1 MDADESEACGRCAMS
16 SAVDV
21 AGFDKD
27 KNRNRDRDRE
37 SDSTDPFA
45 GERIEVPESEMRRA
59 AAPAVL
65 AGRLKR
71 KLDEIATRL
80 TYGR

>member
-1 MDADESEACGRCAMS
+1 MYSDESEACGRCAMS

-21 AGFDKD
+21 AGFDE
-27 KNRNRDRDRE
+27 DRDP
-37 SDSTDPFA
+37 DSTDPFA